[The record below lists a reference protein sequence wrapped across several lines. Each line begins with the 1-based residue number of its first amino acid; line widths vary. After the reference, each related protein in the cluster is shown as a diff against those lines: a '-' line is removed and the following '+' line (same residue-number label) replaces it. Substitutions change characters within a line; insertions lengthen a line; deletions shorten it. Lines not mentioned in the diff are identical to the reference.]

1 MYFKKYFNN
10 SSLTKSIL
18 HNLFLNIWQAG
29 LLLILIPIYIKILGL
44 ESFGLIGFY
53 LVWITILGILETGF
67 SSTILREF
75 SWLAAKRKK
84 IIKIFYLFRS
94 AEIFYFSLII
104 FICLILSILVF
115 FFGKELF
122 KSNTLDSEIIH
133 QTLILM
139 IFSLACSTPLGLYAG
154 GLRGLNKHQQCS
166 FLLTLFAT
174 VRGLGCVM
182 VLLYIKSDIRIYFIY
197 LIIINSIQLLI
208 FRWLLLKLIKKCN
221 YFDKFSFNPL
231 KSIKN
236 YFTGIIF
243 CTAITIVISQSDKLI
258 LSKITSLEEFSLYT
272 ISWTVAS
279 ALSILVTPIIPI
291 YSSKITELISK
302 KENKE
307 LVRNFKLLSQLTNI
321 LILSP
326 AVVLIFFSKQV
337 LFVWTGNSI
346 ITENAG
352 PILSVLVIG
361 MLFINCSYPSLTFLN
376 SKNKIKEVII
386 LNLISLIF
394 IPFQIFIIKYYGVLG
409 AAYIWLFYGIT
420 INISY
425 QSICQ
430 KYLSNMNF
438 YLYNFYNF
446 IIPFCV
452 LFLFN
457 FISSYFINNLN
468 EKFEI
473 IIILIFNL
481 FLSWLISLFFFKD
494 LLNVAK
500 KIIFKK

>member
-10 SSLTKSIL
+10 STLTKSIL
-18 HNLFLNIWQAG
+18 HNLFFNIWQAG

-53 LVWITILGILETGF
+53 LIWITILGILETGF
-67 SSTILREF
+67 SATILREF
-75 SWLAAKRKK
+75 SWFSANRKK
-84 IIKIFYLFRS
+84 NIKIFYLFRS
-94 AEIFYFSLII
+94 AEIFYFGLII
-104 FICLILSILVF
+104 LICFILSILVF
-115 FFGKELF
+115 LFGKEFF
-122 KSNTLDSEIIH
+122 KSNTLDSEIIL

-139 IFSLACSTPLGLYAG
+139 IISLACSIPLGLYAG

-197 LIIINSIQLLI
+197 LIIINITQLLI
-208 FRWLLLKLIKKCN
+208 FRWFLLKLITKCN
-221 YFDKFSFNPL
+221 YFNNFSFNPL

-243 CTAITIVISQSDKLI
+243 CTAIAIVISQSDKLI
-258 LSKITSLEEFSLYT
+258 LGKITSLEDFSLYT

-279 ALSILVTPIIPI
+279 ALSILVAPITSI
-291 YSSKITELISK
+291 YSTKITQLISN
-302 KENKE
+302 KENKA
-307 LVRNFKLLSQLTNI
+307 LVKNFKLLSQLTNI

-326 AVVLIFFSKQV
+326 AVVLFFFSKQA
-337 LFVWTGNSI
+337 LFVWTGNSFI
-346 ITENAG
+346 AENAG
-352 PILSVLVIG
+352 PILSVLVMG
-361 MLFINCSYPSLTFLN
+361 MLLINCSYPSLTFLY

-386 LNLISLIF
+386 INLILLIF
-394 IPFQIFIIKYYGVLG
+394 IPLQIFTIKYYGVVG

-425 QSICQ
+425 QYICQ
-430 KYLSNMNF
+430 KYLFNVNF
-438 YLYNFYNF
+438 YSFNFYNF

-457 FISSYFINNLN
+457 FISSYFIINLN

-473 IIILIFNL
+473 IIIIIFNL

-500 KIIFKK
+500 KILFKR

>member
-18 HNLFLNIWQAG
+18 HNLFFNIWQAG
-29 LLLILIPIYIKILGL
+29 LLLILLPIYIKILGL

-53 LVWITILGILETGF
+53 LIWITIFGILETGF

-75 SWLAAKRKK
+75 SWLAAKKK
-84 IIKIFYLFRS
+84 KNTKIFYLFRS
-94 AEIFYFSLII
+94 AEIFYFSLIF

-115 FFGKELF
+115 FFGKDFF
-122 KSNTLDSEIIH
+122 KSNTLDPEIIH

-139 IFSLACSTPLGLYAG
+139 IFSLACSVPLGLYAG

-166 FLLTLFAT
+166 FLLALFAT
-174 VRGLGCVM
+174 VRGLGCVII
-182 VLLYIKSDIRIYFIY
+182 LLYIKSDIRIYFIY
-197 LIIINSIQLLI
+197 LIIINSAQLLV
-208 FRWLLLKLIKKCN
+208 FRWLLLKSFIKCN
-221 YFDKFSFNPL
+221 YFNKFSFNPL

-243 CTAITIVISQSDKLI
+243 CTAISIVISQSDKLI
-258 LSKITSLEEFSLYT
+258 LGKITSLENFSLYT

-279 ALSILVTPIIPI
+279 ALSLLVGPIISI
-291 YSSKITELISK
+291 YSNKITALISS
-302 KENKE
+302 KENKA
-307 LVRNFKLLSQLTNI
+307 LVKNFKLLSQLTNI

-326 AVVLIFFSKQV
+326 AIVLIFFSKQA
-337 LFVWTGNSI
+337 LLVWTGNPFIS
-346 ITENAG
+346 ENAA

-361 MLFINCSYPSLTFLN
+361 MLLVNCSYPSLTFLY
-376 SKNKIKEVII
+376 SKNRIKEVVK

-394 IPFQIFIIKYYGVLG
+394 IPFQIFAIKYYGIAG

-425 QSICQ
+425 QAICQ
-430 KYLSNMNF
+430 KYLSNLNF
-438 YLYNFYNF
+438 YLFNFYNF
-446 IIPFCV
+446 IIPFCA
-452 LFLFN
+452 LFIIN
-457 FISSYFINNLN
+457 FISSYFINNFN

-481 FLSWLISLFFFKD
+481 FIGWLISLLFVKDFLNMAKNFFFKR
-494 LLNVAK
+494 
-500 KIIFKK
+500 